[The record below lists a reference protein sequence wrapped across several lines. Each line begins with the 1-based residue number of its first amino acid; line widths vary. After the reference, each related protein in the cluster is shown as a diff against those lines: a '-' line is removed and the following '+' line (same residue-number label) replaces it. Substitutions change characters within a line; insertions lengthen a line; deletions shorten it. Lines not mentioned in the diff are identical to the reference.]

1 MRPVPKPNGGWRVG
15 ASVFPLPFVF
25 NPLQTSRTPV
35 TLSVVAACVVVFLLQ
50 LLTQSTTPA
59 LVELGALSTPL
70 SNPYFRPWQLVTYG
84 FLHGGF
90 GHLFF
95 NMLGLFFFGPV
106 VERAFGTQRYTAY
119 YLVCLVGAGVAQL
132 LVAGLMGTGGPV
144 IGASGAVLGVLLAFA
159 VLYPDEKIYLNFLF
173 PIKAKYFVP
182 GYALIDLFAGLS
194 GAQSGVA
201 HFAHLGGMLAGLP
214 LALAWK
220 RSLRLR

>member
-1 MRPVPKPNGGWRVG
+1 MY
-15 ASVFPLPFVF
+15 
-25 NPLQTSRTPV
+25 NPLQTSRAPV
-35 TLSVVAACVVVFLLQ
+35 TFAIVGACVVVFVLQ
-50 LLTQSTTPA
+50 LLTQSITPA
-59 LVELGALSTPL
+59 LVELGALSTPI

-84 FLHGGF
+84 FLHGGW

-106 VERAFGTQRYTAY
+106 IERAFGAQRYTLY
-119 YLVCLVGAGVAQL
+119 YTVCLVGAAVAQL
-132 LVAGLMGTGGPV
+132 VVAGLMGTGGPV
-144 IGASGAVLGVLLAFA
+144 IGASGAVLGVLLAFGL
-159 VLYPDEKIYLNFLF
+159 LYPDEKIYLNFLF
-173 PIKAKYFVP
+173 PIKAKYLVP
-182 GYALIDLFAGLS
+182 LYAAFDLYAGLS